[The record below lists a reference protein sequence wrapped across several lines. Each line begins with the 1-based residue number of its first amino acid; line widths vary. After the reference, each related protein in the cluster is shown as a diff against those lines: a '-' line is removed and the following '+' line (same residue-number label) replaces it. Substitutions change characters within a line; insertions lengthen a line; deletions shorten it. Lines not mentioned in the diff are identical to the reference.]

1 MKKIK
6 VILFTLLAFSTIFM
20 TGCYEEPDLLSE
32 ISTSKGKVAQI
43 SVVWIGTT
51 RTITANT
58 SVVTGLTTAPGTS
71 TNFNIEYTSEVP
83 VKEFRVYWAPTAS
96 GTQTLVATIPAGTQK
111 YDATLRNY
119 VLAVPITAQTTAKT
133 SRVFFAEIVAESG
146 LVSAQKSATLTTN

>member
-1 MKKIK
+1 MKNIK
-6 VILFTLLAFSTIFM
+6 GIIFTLLAFTTIFM
-20 TGCYEEPDLLSE
+20 SGCYEEPDLLSE

-51 RTITANT
+51 RTTTANT
-58 SVVTGLTTAPGTS
+58 SVVTGLTAAPGTN
-71 TNFNIEYTSEVP
+71 TNFNIEFNSQVP

-119 VLAVPITAQTTAKT
+119 VLAVPITAQATAKT
-133 SRVFFAEIVAESG
+133 SRVFFAEIVAENG

>member
-1 MKKIK
+1 MKDIKIF
-6 VILFTLLAFSTIFM
+6 LFTLLALSAVFM
-20 TGCYEEPDLLSE
+20 TGCYKEPDLLSE

-58 SVVTGLTTAPGTS
+58 SVVTGLTASPGTN
-71 TNFNIEYTSEVP
+71 TNFNIEFTSEVP

-96 GTQTLVATIPAGTQK
+96 GTQTLVTTIPAGTQK
-111 YDATLRNY
+111 YDTTLRNY

-146 LVSAQKSATLTTN
+146 LVSAQRSATLTTN

>member
-1 MKKIK
+1 MKDIKIF
-6 VILFTLLAFSTIFM
+6 LFTLLALSAVFM
-20 TGCYEEPDLLSE
+20 TGCYKEPDLLSE

-58 SVVTGLTTAPGTS
+58 SVITGLTAAPGTN
-71 TNFNIEYTSEVP
+71 TNFNIEFTSEVP

-96 GTQTLVATIPAGTQK
+96 GTQTLVTTIPGGTQK

-146 LVSAQKSATLTTN
+146 LVSAQRSATLTTN

>member
-1 MKKIK
+1 MKSIKIF
-6 VILFTLLAFSTIFM
+6 LFTLLALSGIFM
-20 TGCYEEPDLLSE
+20 TGCYKEPDLLSE

-51 RTITANT
+51 RTTTANT
-58 SVVTGLTTAPGTS
+58 SVVTGLTTAPGTN
-71 TNFNIEYTSEVP
+71 TNFNIEFTSEVP

-119 VLAVPITAQTTAKT
+119 VLTVPITAQTTAKT
-133 SRVFFAEIVAESG
+133 SRVFFAEILAENG

>member
-1 MKKIK
+1 MKNIK
-6 VILFTLLAFSTIFM
+6 TILFTLLAFSAVFI

-32 ISTSKGKVAQI
+32 ITTSKGKVPQI

-51 RTITANT
+51 RTTTANT
-58 SVVTGLTTAPGTS
+58 SVVTGLTTAPGTT

-96 GTQTLVATIPAGTQK
+96 GTQTLVTTIPVGTQK

-119 VLAVPITAQTTAKT
+119 VLAVPITAQETAKT
-133 SRVFFAEIVAESG
+133 SRVFFAEIVSENG
-146 LVSAQKSATLTTN
+146 LVSAQRSATLTTN

>member
-1 MKKIK
+1 MKNIK
-6 VILFTLLAFSTIFM
+6 VFLFTLLALSAVFM

-32 ISTSKGKVAQI
+32 ITTSKGKVAQI

-58 SVVTGLTTAPGTS
+58 SVVTGLTTAPGTN
-71 TNFNIEYTSEVP
+71 TNFNIEFTSEVP
-83 VKEFRVYWAPTAS
+83 IKEFRVYWAPTAS

-111 YDATLRNY
+111 YDAILRNY

-133 SRVFFAEIVAESG
+133 SRVFFAEIVAENG

>member
-1 MKKIK
+1 MKNIKIA
-6 VILFTLLAFSTIFM
+6 LFTLLAFSTVFM

-51 RTITANT
+51 RTTTANT
-58 SVVTGLTTAPGTS
+58 SVVTGLTTAPGTN
-71 TNFNIEYTSEVP
+71 TNFNIEFTSEVP

-119 VLAVPITAQTTAKT
+119 VLTVPITAQTTAKT
-133 SRVFFAEIVAESG
+133 SRVFFAEIVAENG